1 MDEYFEQVKADF
13 LEVEPLDFEQT
24 AVFYQKYKIYLEE
37 ANFNDEDD
45 FKKYKEIISEIAKTY
60 AIAKKYDVSTPLL
73 RKAIRLKEDVK
84 GNYFWLGMTYFN
96 LDKPVLAY
104 YYLSKGKPSGSETGD
119 FAIFMKIVKG
129 KVHKKLFDVWIY
141 LYVIMFAPLVAYKW
155 IFGEI
160 EIYWVSVL
168 YNILLAYSII
178 HSIVYAYQYF
188 KFKAQKK

>member
-24 AVFYQKYKIYLEE
+24 EVFYQKYKTYLED
-37 ANFNDEDD
+37 ANFNDGDD

-60 AIAKKYDVSTPLL
+60 AIAQKYDVSTPLL
-73 RKAIRLKEDVK
+73 KKAIRLKEDVK

-96 LDKPVLAY
+96 LDKPILAY
-104 YYLSKGKPSGSETGD
+104 YYLSSGKPSSSETGD

-129 KVHKKLFDVWIY
+129 KVHKKLFDIWIY

-178 HSIVYAYQYF
+178 HSIIYAYQYF
-188 KFKAQKK
+188 KFKSQKK